1 MASTRWLFGTWLA
14 GLALAVSVQA
24 HAQIAGDAAHFYYYR
39 LDAGMQ
45 AKFEEGYRRHL
56 AWHRA
61 HHDRLVWY
69 GWMIDNGARA
79 GQFVDANVGEPFAAF
94 DHRVDVA
101 DDGKDFQ
108 QNAAPYTTPT
118 AQETYLLLRDVSFRT
133 PLESRQPSASMQVLT
148 YRVRPGT
155 EARFE
160 AALRVARRALE
171 NTPDAPAHTWYRLV
185 VGGTQST
192 YVLQIA
198 RADWASYDHFHRSIA
213 DLLATEPAALVDY
226 AAAVSDVQSETWTYR
241 GELSN
246 LP

>member
-1 MASTRWLFGTWLA
+1 MAAIRWFSSAWLM
-14 GLALAVSVQA
+14 GVALAVSGQA
-24 HAQIAGDAAHFYYYR
+24 YAQTAGDAAHFYYYH
-39 LDAGMQ
+39 LGGGMQ
-45 AKFEEGYRRHL
+45 AKFEAGYRQHL
-56 AWHRA
+56 VWHRA
-61 HHDRLVWY
+61 HRDRLVWY

-101 DDGKDFQ
+101 DDGRDFQ
-108 QNAAPYTTPT
+108 QNVLPYAMSA
-118 AQETYLLLRDVSFRT
+118 AQETYLLLRDISFGT
-133 PLESRQPSASMQVLT
+133 PLESHQPSASMQVLT

-160 AALRVARRALE
+160 AALRVARHALE
-171 NTPDAPAHTWYRLV
+171 NTPEAPPHTWYRLV
-185 VGGTQST
+185 VGGTLST

-213 DLLATEPAALVDY
+213 DLLASEPAALADY
-226 AAAVSDVQSETWTYR
+226 AAAVADVQCETWTYR
-241 GELSN
+241 AALSN

>member
-1 MASTRWLFGTWLA
+1 MTSIRWFSAVWLA
-14 GLALAVSVQA
+14 GVVLGASVPA
-24 HAQIAGDAAHFYYYR
+24 HAQATGDAAHFYYYR
-39 LDAGMQ
+39 LGAGMQ
-45 AKFEEGYRRHL
+45 AKFEDGYRRHL

-94 DHRVDVA
+94 DYRVDVA

-108 QNAAPYTTPT
+108 QNAAPYVTPA
-118 AQETYLLLRDVSFRT
+118 AQETYLLLRDISFRT
-133 PLESRQPSASMQVLT
+133 PLESRQPSANMQVLT

-155 EARFE
+155 EGRFE

-198 RADWASYDHFHRSIA
+198 RADWASYDRFHRSIA
-213 DLLATEPAALVDY
+213 DLLDAEPAALADY
-226 AAAVSDVQSETWTYR
+226 VAAVSNVESETWSYR
-241 GELSN
+241 AELSN

>member
-1 MASTRWLFGTWLA
+1 MASIRRFSGAWLA
-14 GLALAVSVQA
+14 GVALAVSFQA
-24 HAQIAGDAAHFYYYR
+24 RAQTAGDAAHFYYYR
-39 LDAGMQ
+39 LNDGMQ
-45 AKFEEGYRRHL
+45 AKFEAGYRQHL

-108 QNAAPYTTPT
+108 QNVAPYSTPT

-133 PLESRQPSASMQVLT
+133 PLESRQPSANMQVLT

-160 AALRVARRALE
+160 AALRVVRHALE
-171 NTPDAPAHTWYRLV
+171 NTPDAPSHTWYRLM
-185 VGGTQST
+185 VGGMQST

-198 RADWASYDHFHRSIA
+198 RADWASYDRFHRSIA
-213 DLLATEPAALVDY
+213 ELLATDPAALADY
-226 AAAVSDVQSETWTYR
+226 AAAVNDVQSETWTYR
-241 GELSN
+241 AELSN

>member
-1 MASTRWLFGTWLA
+1 MASIRRFSNIWLA
-14 GLALAVSVQA
+14 LALAVSVQA
-24 HAQIAGDAAHFYYYR
+24 HAQAAGDAAHFYYYR
-39 LDAGMQ
+39 PDTGMQ
-45 AKFEEGYRRHL
+45 AKFEEGYRQHL

-94 DHRVDVA
+94 DRRVDVA

-108 QNAAPYTTPT
+108 HNVAPYSTPT
-118 AQETYLLLRDVSFRT
+118 AQETYLLLREVSFGT
-133 PLESRQPSASMQVLT
+133 PLESRQPSVNMQVLT

-155 EARFE
+155 EVRFE
-160 AALRVARRALE
+160 AALRVARHTLE
-171 NTPDAPAHTWYRLV
+171 NTPAAPPHTWYRLV

-198 RADWASYDHFHRSIA
+198 RADWASYDRFHRSTA
-213 DLLATEPAALVDY
+213 DLLAADPAALADY
-226 AAAVSDVQSETWTYR
+226 VAAVDDVQSETWTYR
-241 GELSN
+241 AELSN

>member
-1 MASTRWLFGTWLA
+1 MAPIRGFSGAWLA

-24 HAQIAGDAAHFYYYR
+24 HAQAAGEAAHFYYYR
-39 LDAGMQ
+39 LGAGAQ
-45 AKFEEGYRRHL
+45 AKFEDGYRQHL

-108 QNAAPYTTPT
+108 QNAAPYATPA
-118 AQETYLLLRDVSFRT
+118 AQETYLLLRDVSFHT

-160 AALRVARRALE
+160 AALRAARGALE
-171 NTPDAPAHTWYRLV
+171 NTPGAPAHTWYRLV

-198 RADWASYDHFHRSIA
+198 RTDWASYDHFHRSIA
-213 DLLATEPAALVDY
+213 DLLAAEPDALANY
-226 AAAVSDVQSETWTYR
+226 AAAVSEVQSETWTYR
-241 GELSN
+241 AELSN

>member
-1 MASTRWLFGTWLA
+1 MASTRWLFGAWLA
-14 GLALAVSVQA
+14 GLVLAASVQA
-24 HAQIAGDAAHFYYYR
+24 HAQAAGDVAHFYYYR
-39 LDAGMQ
+39 LGAGMQ
-45 AKFEEGYRRHL
+45 AKFEEGYRQHL

-94 DHRVDVA
+94 DHRVDA
-101 DDGKDFQ
+101 DGDGRDFQ
-108 QNAAPYTTPT
+108 QNAAPYATSA
-118 AQETYLLLRDVSFRT
+118 AQETYLLLRDVSFHT

-160 AALRVARRALE
+160 AALGVARRALE
-171 NTPDAPAHTWYRLV
+171 NTPDAPAHSWYRLV

-198 RADWASYDHFHRSIA
+198 RTDWASYDRFHRSVPE
-213 DLLATEPAALVDY
+213 LLATEPAALADY
-226 AAAVSDVQSETWTYR
+226 VAAVSDVESETWTYR
-241 GELSN
+241 AELSN